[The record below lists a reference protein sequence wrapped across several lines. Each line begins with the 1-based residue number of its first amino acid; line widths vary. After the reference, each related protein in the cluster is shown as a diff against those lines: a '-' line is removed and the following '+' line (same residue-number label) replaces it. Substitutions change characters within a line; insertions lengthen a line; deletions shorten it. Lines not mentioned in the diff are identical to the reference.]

1 MLDSDDPVTTDLL
14 GGLLELL
21 ADGGG
26 WFHPGARLVARDGQ
40 KPGRVASV
48 DLNADVVVVPVG
60 VKGAG
65 GQYADAV
72 AAGAALGVAAHG
84 VDDLQGPRG
93 DHAVL
98 DAVVQINAHHV
109 GDVGEH
115 EAHALVLAGVEPLG
129 AVGRVE
135 IHPALDVL
143 GAQAVVVRVVRDL
156 VVLLPGLVPHG
167 LPWGPAAHVLELLRD
182 VLRLE
187 YLPDWWQV
195 WCCLCHFYTQTYPN
209 KK

>member
-1 MLDSDDPVTTDLL
+1 M
-14 GGLLELL
+14 
-21 ADGGG
+21 
-26 WFHPGARLVARDGQ
+26 AR
-40 KPGRVASV
+40 V
-48 DLNADVVVVPVG
+48 DLDAHVVVVPVG
-60 VKGAG
+60 VEGAG
-65 GQYADAV
+65 GQYADAG
-72 AAGAALGVAAHG
+72 AAGAKLGVAAHG
-84 VDDLQGPRG
+84 GDDLLSPRG
-93 DHAVL
+93 DDAIRHAVIEV
-98 DAVVQINAHHV
+98 DAHEVN
-109 GDVGEH
+109 DVGEH

-129 AVGRVE
+129 SVGRLE

-156 VVLLPGLVPHG
+156 VVLLPNLVPHG
-167 LPWGPAAHVLELLRD
+167 LPWCPASHVLELLRN